1 MNITP
6 EVDSISL
13 FSKVDCVDGF
23 HYIQTYNTILQQFSF
38 MCTWGGVSWVLF
50 VPMRSLALII
60 LAGIGWG
67 VTSNLDRIKILE
79 IPPGLY
85 SL

>member
-1 MNITP
+1 MNIAA

-13 FSKVDCVDGF
+13 FTKVDCVDGF
-23 HYIQTYNTILQQFSF
+23 HYIKTYNTILQQFSF
-38 MCTWGGVSWVLF
+38 MWGGVSWVLF
-50 VPMRSLALII
+50 VPTRSLALII

-67 VTSNLDRIKILE
+67 LTSNLDRIQILE